1 MLRTPPLLRPFAV
14 VAVVIGFL
22 AAAATGGGTVLGQ
35 AADDGAALSIG
46 FGPSQIWQPSQDAVR
61 QLQMCTNQSYTCVR
75 GVMQQN
81 GASAGA
87 IAFYRLTGWFLSD
100 IEDHGPVQLGTIFTP
115 WAANE
120 NTQYALLG
128 GIPAVIFPNQ
138 DAATFGPALQHNDTY
153 AAIASAHEDAMYWPF
168 GPTVAGVETS
178 PAGGPRFLF
187 DYEVLNGCHACAI
200 LAHVRLAFDFAA
212 DGTEAGVHLIEV
224 IPAPPPADGQ

>member
-1 MLRTPPLLRPFAV
+1 MVQTPPVLRPFAV
-14 VAVVIGFL
+14 IALAVGLL
-22 AAAATGGGTVLGQ
+22 AATAVGSATVRGQ
-35 AADDGAALSIG
+35 SADDSTTLSIG
-46 FGPSQIWQPSQDAVR
+46 FGPSQIWQPSQNAVL
-61 QLQMCTNQSYTCVR
+61 QLHMCTDQNFTCVR
-75 GVMQQN
+75 GVMEAD

-87 IAFYRLTGWFLSD
+87 IAFYRLTGWFLSN

-128 GIPAVIFPNQ
+128 GIPAVIYPNQ
-138 DAATFGPALQHNDTY
+138 AAATFSTALQHN
-153 AAIASAHEDAMYWPF
+153 AAYQSIASAHEDAMFWPF

-187 DYEVLNGCHACAI
+187 DYEVLDGCHACAI

-224 IPAPPPADGQ
+224 IPAPPPEGQ

>member
-1 MLRTPPLLRPFAV
+1 MVRHRTIVRPFAV
-14 VAVVIGFL
+14 IALAIGLLTVAAIGG
-22 AAAATGGGTVLGQ
+22 ATVRGQ
-35 AADDGAALSIG
+35 ATDDSTTLSIG
-46 FGPSQIWQPSQDAVR
+46 FGPSQIWMPSQDAVR
-61 QLQMCTNQSYTCVR
+61 QLQMCTNQNYTCVR
-75 GVMQQN
+75 GIMQAD

-100 IEDHGPVQLGTIFTP
+100 IQDHGPVQLGTIFTP

-138 DAATFGPALQHNDTY
+138 EAATFGTALQHNATY
-153 AAIASAHEDAMYWPF
+153 EAIASAHEDAMYWPF

-187 DYEVLNGCHACAI
+187 DYEVLNGCHACAV

-212 DGTEAGVHLIEV
+212 DGTEAGVQLIEV
-224 IPAPPPADGQ
+224 IPAPTAPTQ